1 MKYRVTYKCYVEGII
16 YETYE
21 IEAPNI
27 KIAEEDADSL
37 GDFIEC
43 SAIEVDNYIEGEMI
57 DIKCINNG

>member
-21 IEAPNI
+21 IEASNI
-27 KIAEEDADSL
+27 KIADADSL
-37 GDFIEC
+37 SDFIEC
-43 SAIEVDNYIEGEMI
+43 SPIEVDDYIEMI